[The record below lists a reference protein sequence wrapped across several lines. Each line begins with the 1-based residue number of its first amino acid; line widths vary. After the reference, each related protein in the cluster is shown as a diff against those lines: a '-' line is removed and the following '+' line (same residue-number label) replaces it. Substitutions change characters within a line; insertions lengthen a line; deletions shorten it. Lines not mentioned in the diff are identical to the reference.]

1 MNPSES
7 DIHDYEASRL
17 INKLY
22 YFLGPSNV
30 DRALKRHK
38 RSLELS
44 GPIVSEYTIK
54 HKHPW
59 WGAFTSFFELKNAA
73 KSIRRNFIPEIRMLA
88 ADAKMIITLQ
98 KFMPAS
104 VQNKYKRDLVDPDRA
119 FDYLF
124 EIRIAWHFYSR
135 GNELQWYEDKG
146 EKHPEFLV
154 KTPDF
159 DFNVECKKIS
169 VDISRKVKREDF
181 NRLIQ
186 MVLPEV
192 EKQGYGGN
200 IDIILNG
207 RLDSTHINTLSSD
220 ILGLIESKNT
230 KGEFEVPLG
239 HISLNLNERSG
250 KIFNVR
256 EHDESMLT
264 DGLHVAFL
272 SSHRDGDNLIDPIK
286 ISLKSKKP
294 DEILEGIYEK
304 VYEAAKN
311 QLIKSMPGIIV
322 CFLEGVYDLRELSSN
337 SGLQLMTCKLLNK
350 DELSHIARIEYC
362 SEKQIHRLGNNTET
376 YDNQRLSFSNP
387 KCKFEKVKTYGF

>member
-17 INKLY
+17 INKLL
-22 YFLGPSNV
+22 YFLGPANV
-30 DRALKRHK
+30 DSALKRYK
-38 RSLELS
+38 RSLDLS

-73 KSIRRNFIPEIRMLA
+73 KSIRRNFTPEIRMLA
-88 ADAKMIITLQ
+88 ADAKMVITLLR
-98 KFMPAS
+98 FMPAS
-104 VQNKYKRDLVDPDRA
+104 VQNKYKRDLIDPDRA

-135 GNELQWYEDKG
+135 GNELQWYEDDV

-154 KTPDF
+154 QTPDF

-181 NRLIQ
+181 NRLTQ
-186 MVLPEV
+186 MILPEV
-192 EKQGYGGN
+192 VNQNYGGN
-200 IDIILNG
+200 IDIVLNG
-207 RLDSTHINTLSSD
+207 RLDSNEINSLYLD
-220 ILGLIESKNT
+220 VIKLIKSKNT

-239 HISLNLNERSG
+239 HISMDLNEKNG
-250 KIFNVR
+250 KIFDVR
-256 EHDESMLT
+256 KYGESILT
-264 DGLHVAFL
+264 DGLHIAL
-272 SSHRDGDNLIDPIK
+272 SSSRRDGDNLIDPVK
-286 ISLKSKKP
+286 ISIKSEKP
-294 DEILEGIYEK
+294 DEVLDGIYEK

-322 CFLEGVYDLRELSSN
+322 CFLEGVYDLQGLSSN

-362 SEKQIHRLGNNTET
+362 SEKQIHRISKNVES
-376 YDNQRLSFSNP
+376 YDNQRLSFNNP
-387 KCKFEKVKTYGF
+387 NCKFEKVKTYEF